1 MNRIKV
7 RVVED
12 SVSKDGNRLTTIHMR
27 YPLIIHAELMTHR
40 VFSRNARSSRAVPV
54 KTMLEEVMNEPFIP
68 WHWGKNQKGMQ
79 ASEECNEQVGL
90 YVGGGDTE
98 FFEKMTREDAWLK
111 ARDHAVEIASAFS
124 DAGYHKQ
131 IANRLLEPFMY
142 IDTLVS
148 STDWDNFFYLRDHTD
163 AEPHIHD
170 LARATIDEYNSS
182 IPNLLSNGTWHL
194 PYVTQEE
201 KETLGMEICK
211 QLSVVRC
218 ARISYKPFDGK
229 ADIASEIE
237 RYEKLVVSKPMHASP
252 TEHQATPDI
261 WIKWDTTAEYAK
273 NVEKYGWSQKSFH
286 GNFDGWIQFR
296 KLLQGEYKKQMPYG
310 GKTR

>member
-1 MNRIKV
+1 MTNRIKV
-7 RVVED
+7 RIVED
-12 SVSKDGNRLTTIHMR
+12 SVSEDGNRLTTVHMR
-27 YPLIIHAELMTHR
+27 YPRIIHAELMTHR

-54 KTMLEEVMNEPFIP
+54 KTMLEEVINEPFIP

-79 ASEECNEQVGL
+79 ASEECNTPIVLEEEYSL
-90 YVGGGDTE
+90 YSDVLS
-98 FFEKMTREDAWLK
+98 REMAWLR
-111 ARDHAVEIASAFS
+111 ARDQAYMVAKAFS

-148 STDWDNFFYLRDHTD
+148 STDWDNFFYLRDHSD

-170 LARATIDEYNSS
+170 LARAAIDEYNFSV
-182 IPNLLSNGTWHL
+182 PKLLHNGTWHL
-194 PYVTQEE
+194 PYVTEEE
-201 KETLGMEICK
+201 KATLGIEICK

-218 ARISYKPFDGK
+218 ARISYRPFDGK
-229 ADIASEIE
+229 SDIASELD
-237 RYEKLVVSKPMHASP
+237 RYNKLVVSKPMHASP
-252 TEHQATPDI
+252 TEHQATPDK

-273 NVEKYGWSQKSFH
+273 NVEKYGWTQPSFH
-286 GNFDGWIQFR
+286 GNFKGWIQFR